1 MTILHAYKSPFQKF
15 YKILSHLKN
24 FQCQIILFRPQ
35 WPMRHRYTDLLQML
49 IDILIKKIK
58 VFRKKLENII
68 LLALCKKNEL
78 KLTTILNPERSAF
91 CVITELRSL
100 FSGLCIA

>member
-1 MTILHAYKSPFQKF
+1 
-15 YKILSHLKN
+15 
-24 FQCQIILFRPQ
+24 
-35 WPMRHRYTDLLQML
+35 MRHRYTDLLQML